1 MTIEDESDESGRR
14 SGLESTPETTVEPVS
29 SAAADETTDGS
40 ETAAAEIVSDPSDA
54 FQALGNETRM
64 GILDTMLERTDE
76 TETGVTFSEL
86 FEASTVDTSA
96 GFAYHLEQLVGPYLA
111 KDGDEH
117 YELTYAGRKIARA
130 TATGAY
136 TRRVDHPPISLAEPC
151 PFCDEHSLTAQST
164 DNVVAVACEN
174 CDRSLLRLG
183 FPPSGLESHGEEFPE
198 AFDRHHR
205 HRLGLMAEGVCP
217 ECSGEISS
225 RLVRT
230 APSTDD
236 ALPSEFEERVQAG
249 FDCEVCGTEVRCPV
263 SLAFL
268 DRPEVVSLYHDHGR
282 NVRDRPIW
290 NVGHEWTETILSED
304 PLAVRVV
311 VELEGDVLALYVD
324 ERLDVVDVQR
334 SETNA
339 AASEG
344 ATDAAA

>member
-1 MTIEDESDESGRR
+1 MSSPAVE
-14 SGLESTPETTVEPVS
+14 ETTG
-29 SAAADETTDGS
+29 GS
-40 ETAAAEIVSDPSDA
+40 ETASAEIVSDPSDA

-64 GILDTMLERTDE
+64 GILETMLERADE

-86 FEASTVDTSA
+86 FEASAADTSA
-96 GFAYHLEQLVGPYLA
+96 GFAYHLEQLVGPYLE

-130 TATGAY
+130 IATGAY
-136 TRRVDHPPISLAEPC
+136 TRRVDHPPVSLAESC
-151 PFCDEHSLTAQST
+151 PFCSEQSLTAQST
-164 DNVVAVACEN
+164 DNIVAVACEN
-174 CDRSLLRLG
+174 CGRSLLRLG
-183 FPPSGLESHGEEFPE
+183 FPPSGLESHGEGFPE

-225 RLVRT
+225 ELVRT
-230 APSTDD
+230 ASSTDD
-236 ALPSEFEERVQAG
+236 ALPPGFEEHVQAA
-249 FDCEVCGTEVRCPV
+249 FNCDLCGLDVRCPV

-268 DRPEVVSLYHDHGR
+268 DRPVVVSLYHDHGR
-282 NVRDRPIW
+282 NIRDRPIW
-290 NVGHEWTETILSED
+290 NVGHEWTETILSEE

-324 ERLDVVDVQR
+324 EGLEVVDVQR

-344 ATDAAA
+344 TTDAAA